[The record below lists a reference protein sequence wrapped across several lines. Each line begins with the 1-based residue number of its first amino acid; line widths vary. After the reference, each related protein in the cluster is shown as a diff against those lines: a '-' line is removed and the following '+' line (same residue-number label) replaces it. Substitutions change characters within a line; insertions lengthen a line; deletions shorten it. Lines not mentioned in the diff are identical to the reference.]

1 MHKTLRRSIKRV
13 ITSVDK
19 TVGTSGVILISVL
32 LLAVL
37 TSLLTL
43 LLSSGRTLEDSGDR
57 DLFEGRNFVQTPF
70 DLIDAYDVCLRRAQ
84 TKIGTGLLRAHM
96 LPLSTRLETD
106 TGSYLMVISVDVGTA
121 AEWQV
126 ATIYCDVDP
135 KIQEVSYYKEVYP
148 GRPSLMSRAMSS
160 LGGMFD

>member
-1 MHKTLRRSIKRV
+1 MYKTIRRIIKLL
-13 ITSVDK
+13 ITSVYK
-19 TVGTSGVILISVL
+19 TIGATGVILISVL

-37 TSLLTL
+37 TSLLTI
-43 LLSSGRTLEDSGDR
+43 LLSSGRTLEVSGDR
-57 DLFEGRNFVQTPF
+57 DLFEGRNFAQTPF
-70 DLIDAYDVCLRRAQ
+70 DLIDAYDACVRRGQ
-84 TKIGTGLLRAHM
+84 TKMGASLLRAHL

-106 TGSYLMVISVDVGTA
+106 TGSYLIVISVDVGTA

-135 KIQEVSYYKEVYP
+135 KIQEVSYYKEVYQ
-148 GRPSLMSRAMSS
+148 GRPSFISRAMSS